1 MALQGEAKKL
11 YHREYMRRR
20 RAGLPTRGVVKPMV
34 MEQWCSECVCPQSE
48 RIVISLGSGYRL
60 CESCYEAA
68 GALFAAERG
77 GVGLP
82 ARSPQKRGADQTFPR
97 ETDKPAA
104 SSYRPVTEKAPP
116 KRGLVSHSLSS
127 KGGPAS
133 GG

>member
-34 MEQWCSECVCPQSE
+34 MEQWCSECVLPPSPE

-68 GALFAAERG
+68 GALCRRASYAQKGRGRQATTGEAALVHSRG
-77 GVGLP
+77 CGH
-82 ARSPQKRGADQTFPR
+82 AKSDRSRTDAPR
-97 ETDKPAA
+97 HQPEP
-104 SSYRPVTEKAPP
+104 
-116 KRGLVSHSLSS
+116 
-127 KGGPAS
+127 
-133 GG
+133 